1 MNINNLWVDATYVR
15 CRVSG
20 RSVPQAVVTAI
31 ALGEDGRKRLVGLDC
46 VDTESYGDWRAFL
59 ASIRARGL
67 SGLVLCVSDAHAG
80 LARALSE
87 VFQGVAWQR
96 CTVHLQRDVSRAVK
110 RRADERVVRE
120 LAKAV
125 FAEGDA
131 LVVRA
136 LYPRACDAIRAA
148 GEAAAADVLEGAAGD
163 AQQYLS
169 LPREHWARVRTNNV
183 QERANREIK
192 RRYRSVRAFPSR
204 ESLLRLVGAVML
216 EEEDGWAHNRVFSPR
231 RRPRRTGS

>member
-120 LAKAV
+120 LANKVA
-125 FAEGDA
+125 
-131 LVVRA
+131 R
-136 LYPRACDAIRAA
+136 
-148 GEAAAADVLEGAAGD
+148 
-163 AQQYLS
+163 LS
-169 LPREHWARVRTNNV
+169 RH
-183 QERANREIK
+183 
-192 RRYRSVRAFPSR
+192 
-204 ESLLRLVGAVML
+204 
-216 EEEDGWAHNRVFSPR
+216 
-231 RRPRRTGS
+231 GSDL